1 MLSLEP
7 TCVFFA
13 WLFSR
18 RALKQYLEEH
28 IYIFKRVCARLQRDE
43 VPSDRRA
50 LIDSA
55 LSLQREKSPMC
66 DESFESA
73 LKVFN
78 TIDENGDQKISE
90 GELGKAHA
98 LIMKYGNGMADLVN
112 GEKIEGLSRNH
123 DGEVDDYEWLA
134 YMAAVEQTIG
144 KREFI
149 RSCEFCV
156 DILNRSHDETGASV
170 VAAGQVKDATVD
182 ELTACSAKLSSEE
195 GIYICVCYSVTSD
208 DLTGTVTQHESYN

>member
-1 MLSLEP
+1 M
-7 TCVFFA
+7 
-13 WLFSR
+13 
-18 RALKQYLEEH
+18 
-28 IYIFKRVCARLQRDE
+28 
-43 VPSDRRA
+43 PSDRRA

-98 LIMKYGNGMADLVN
+98 LITKYGNGMADLAH
-112 GEKIEGLSRNH
+112 GGQMEGIDTNH
-123 DGEVDDYEWLA
+123 NGEVDKDEWLA

-144 KREFI
+144 TRDFI
-149 RSCEFCV
+149 RSCKLCV
-156 DILNRSHDETGASV
+156 QSRSYDPGVVCWYRQTLDGSFSAVSRPIFAS
-170 VAAGQVKDATVD
+170 K
-182 ELTACSAKLSSEE
+182 
-195 GIYICVCYSVTSD
+195 Y
-208 DLTGTVTQHESYN
+208 